1 MARYP
6 KGPKLTVDAV
16 WFDQGRL
23 LLVRRGRPPFRGSW
37 ALPGGFV
44 EPGETVEEAVV
55 RELREETGL
64 RAKVDGLVGVYSRPG
79 RDPRG
84 PTVTLAYR
92 MRGRAGTPTGADDAA
107 EAAWI
112 PLNSLGP
119 LAFDHAEIVADAARA
134 PARPKRS
141 AP

>member
-6 KGPKLTVDAV
+6 RGPKLTVDAV
-16 WFDQGRL
+16 WFDEGRI
-23 LLVRRGRPPFRGSW
+23 LLVRRGRAPFRGSW

-44 EPGETVEEAVV
+44 EPGETVEQAVV

-64 RAKVDGLVGVYSRPG
+64 SAKVEGLVGVYSCPG

-92 MRGRAGTPTGADDAA
+92 MKGRAGAPHGADDAA

-112 PLNSLGP
+112 PLNAVGP
-119 LAFDHAEIVADAARA
+119 LAFDHAQILADAAGSRRRA
-134 PARPKRS
+134 PSTAR
-141 AP
+141 